1 MKIIESG
8 AGGNMKRNWDIIR
21 DMLTQLEEFKNEEG
35 CLNLLSFPQD
45 KHAEISYHME
55 LLMEAGLINGQ
66 MLEEFGPEPQNFFA
80 NRLTWQ
86 GHEFLDAI
94 RSDPVWQKTKKSFL
108 SQGISMTFDL
118 VKSVASDVAASYLK
132 STIGG

>member
-1 MKIIESG
+1 
-8 AGGNMKRNWDIIR
+8 MKRNWDMIR
-21 DMLTQLEEFKNEEG
+21 DILTQLEEFKNEEG
-35 CLNLLSFPQD
+35 CFNLSSFPQD
-45 KHAEISYHME
+45 KHAEISYHMA
-55 LLMEAGLINGQ
+55 LLMEAGLVNGQ
-66 MLEEFGPEPQNFFA
+66 MSEEFGPEPQDFFA

-94 RSDPVWQKTKKSFL
+94 RSDTVWYKTKKSFL

>member
-1 MKIIESG
+1 
-8 AGGNMKRNWDIIR
+8 MKRNWDMIR
-21 DMLTQLEEFKNEEG
+21 DILTQLEEFKNEEG
-35 CLNLLSFPQD
+35 CFNLSSFSQD

-55 LLMEAGLINGQ
+55 LLMEAGLVNGQ
-66 MLEEFGPEPQNFFA
+66 MLGEFGPGPQDFFA

-86 GHEFLDAI
+86 GHEFLDTI
-94 RSDPVWQKTKKSFL
+94 RSDTVWQKTKKSFL

>member
-1 MKIIESG
+1 
-8 AGGNMKRNWDIIR
+8 MKRNWDMIR
-21 DMLTQLEEFKNEEG
+21 DILTQLEEFKHDEG
-35 CLNLLSFPQD
+35 CLNLSSFPQD

-55 LLMEAGLINGQ
+55 LLMEAGLVNGQ
-66 MLEEFGPEPQNFFA
+66 MSEEFGPGPQDLFV

-94 RSDPVWQKTKKSFL
+94 RSDAVWQKTKKSFL

>member
-1 MKIIESG
+1 
-8 AGGNMKRNWDIIR
+8 MKRNWDMIR
-21 DMLTQLEEFKNEEG
+21 DILTQLEEFSRMEG
-35 CLNLLSFPQD
+35 RFNLSRFPQD
-45 KHAEISYHME
+45 KRAEISYHME
-55 LLMEAGLINGQ
+55 LLIEADLVNGQ
-66 MLEEFGPEPQNFFA
+66 MLGEFGPGCDDFIV

-94 RSDPVWQKTKKSFL
+94 RNDTVWKETKISFL

-118 VKSVASDVAASYLK
+118 VKSFASDVAASYLK

>member
-1 MKIIESG
+1 
-8 AGGNMKRNWDIIR
+8 
-21 DMLTQLEEFKNEEG
+21 
-35 CLNLLSFPQD
+35 
-45 KHAEISYHME
+45 
-55 LLMEAGLINGQ
+55 MEAGLVNGQ
-66 MLEEFGPEPQNFFA
+66 MSEEFGPEPQDFFA

-94 RSDPVWQKTKKSFL
+94 RSDAVWQKTKKSFL